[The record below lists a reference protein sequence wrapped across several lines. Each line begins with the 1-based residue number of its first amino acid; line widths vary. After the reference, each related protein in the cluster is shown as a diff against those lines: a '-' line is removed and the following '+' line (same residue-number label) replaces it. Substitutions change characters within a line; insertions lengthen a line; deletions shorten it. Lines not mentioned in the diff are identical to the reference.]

1 MKTKN
6 IIFYLIGL
14 LVFCSCD
21 DMFEPAK
28 ENNRQLEDF
37 PEESKYAHGLL
48 IYGYDRL
55 PYITNVAGNW
65 TDVATDDAVTNQ
77 KGYNYTLMA
86 TGTWSSE
93 NNPMSQWDNCKDGI
107 QYINEFLTIV
117 EKTKWALS
125 SIAKQQMFIDRLKGE
140 AFGLRALFYYYLL
153 MAHGGYIDGD
163 DKTPYGVP
171 LLTAPEDGSSNFNLP
186 RNTFAECV
194 QQIFNDCDSAMALL
208 PFDYADISS
217 DEEIPEKYKAL
228 GANYSNYN
236 LVLGEKARNLMSAK
250 VAEAIKAQAALLA
263 ASPAY
268 SGNSGVTSA
277 QAAELCA
284 NVLWHIGGMEGFDPT
299 GNIWYKNAAKL
310 EPNGGEMP
318 ELLWR
323 EDRHKNS
330 AQEEQ
335 NYPPTLYGNG
345 RINPSQNLV
354 DAFPMRNGFPI
365 TDPRS
370 GYDPQNPYANRDPRL
385 SDDIVYNGTIFKSGK
400 PEIITGNYP
409 NSKNES
415 FDNINN
421 TSTSTRTG
429 YYLRKLLR
437 DDVSTAAS
445 GSEIQQQHIY
455 ARIRY
460 TEIFLA
466 YAEAANDAWGPMGH
480 GPAEG
485 GYGINAYDVIKAIR
499 TRAGLGTNEIGQP
512 LPEGDV
518 YLEECAQNQD
528 KMRDLIRNERRI
540 ELCFENKRFWDLRRW
555 MLPINESVKG
565 MQIDRN
571 DETGELKYTVI
582 EVEDRVYDKYQYFGP
597 IPKSEVLK
605 WSNLKQNQGW
615 N

>member
-55 PYITNVAGNW
+55 PYITNVASNW

-86 TGTWSSE
+86 TGTWAAD

-208 PFDYADISS
+208 PFDYVDITS

-228 GANYSNYN
+228 GANHSNYN
-236 LVLGEKARNLMSAK
+236 LV
-250 VAEAIKAQAALLA
+250 
-263 ASPAY
+263 
-268 SGNSGVTSA
+268 
-277 QAAELCA
+277 
-284 NVLWHIGGMEGFDPT
+284 
-299 GNIWYKNAAKL
+299 
-310 EPNGGEMP
+310 
-318 ELLWR
+318 
-323 EDRHKNS
+323 
-330 AQEEQ
+330 
-335 NYPPTLYGNG
+335 
-345 RINPSQNLV
+345 
-354 DAFPMRNGFPI
+354 
-365 TDPRS
+365 
-370 GYDPQNPYANRDPRL
+370 
-385 SDDIVYNGTIFKSGK
+385 
-400 PEIITGNYP
+400 
-409 NSKNES
+409 
-415 FDNINN
+415 
-421 TSTSTRTG
+421 
-429 YYLRKLLR
+429 
-437 DDVSTAAS
+437 
-445 GSEIQQQHIY
+445 
-455 ARIRY
+455 
-460 TEIFLA
+460 
-466 YAEAANDAWGPMGH
+466 
-480 GPAEG
+480 
-485 GYGINAYDVIKAIR
+485 
-499 TRAGLGTNEIGQP
+499 
-512 LPEGDV
+512 
-518 YLEECAQNQD
+518 
-528 KMRDLIRNERRI
+528 
-540 ELCFENKRFWDLRRW
+540 
-555 MLPINESVKG
+555 
-565 MQIDRN
+565 
-571 DETGELKYTVI
+571 
-582 EVEDRVYDKYQYFGP
+582 
-597 IPKSEVLK
+597 
-605 WSNLKQNQGW
+605 
-615 N
+615 

>member
-217 DEEIPEKYKAL
+217 DEEVPEKYKAL

-268 SGNSGVTSA
+268 SGNSGVIAA

-415 FDNINN
+415 FDNLNN

-499 TRAGLGTNEIGQP
+499 TRAGLATNEIGQP

>member
-1 MKTKN
+1 
-6 IIFYLIGL
+6 
-14 LVFCSCD
+14 
-21 DMFEPAK
+21 
-28 ENNRQLEDF
+28 
-37 PEESKYAHGLL
+37 
-48 IYGYDRL
+48 
-55 PYITNVAGNW
+55 
-65 TDVATDDAVTNQ
+65 
-77 KGYNYTLMA
+77 
-86 TGTWSSE
+86 
-93 NNPMSQWDNCKDGI
+93 
-107 QYINEFLTIV
+107 
-117 EKTKWALS
+117 
-125 SIAKQQMFIDRLKGE
+125 
-140 AFGLRALFYYYLL
+140 
-153 MAHGGYIDGD
+153 
-163 DKTPYGVP
+163 
-171 LLTAPEDGSSNFNLP
+171 
-186 RNTFAECV
+186 
-194 QQIFNDCDSAMALL
+194 
-208 PFDYADISS
+208 
-217 DEEIPEKYKAL
+217 
-228 GANYSNYN
+228 
-236 LVLGEKARNLMSAK
+236 MSAK

-415 FDNINN
+415 FDNLNN

-499 TRAGLGTNEIGQP
+499 TRAGLATNEIGQP